1 MEEIDLKELFE
12 MFWNKKV
19 QIILLILIFMVIG
32 IIYSVGFVT
41 PMYSSSTTLVL
52 VGTGSNNTDTNQTTT
67 STDGITTTDITI
79 NSKLVAT
86 YSELVKSKNI
96 LGQVISNLG
105 IDINEDV
112 LRKNIQVTAV
122 EDTELIEITVS
133 NENPEYAAKIANET
147 AKVFKEKIAEEIYKI
162 NNVYIVDQATVSSQ
176 PSNINYAK
184 NIVIFAFIG
193 AVVAVAYVL
202 ILNMLDTT
210 VKTQEDIESS
220 IKLPVLASIPIYDYD
235 MQKLKKRK
243 GGRR

>member
-12 MFWNKKV
+12 MFWNKRA
-19 QIILLILIFMVIG
+19 QIILIILIFIVIG
-32 IIYSVGFVT
+32 IIYSVGFIT

-52 VGTGSNNTDTNQTTT
+52 AGTETNTTDQNQTTEA
-67 STDGITTTDITI
+67 ITATDITI

-105 IDINEDV
+105 INVNEED
-112 LRKNIQVTAV
+112 LRKNVKVTSV

-147 AKVFKEKIAEEIYKI
+147 AEVFKEKIAGEIYKI
-162 NNVYIVDQATVSSQ
+162 NNVYIVDQATVANT
-176 PSNINYAK
+176 PSNVNYLK
-184 NIVIFAFIG
+184 DIVIFAFIG
-193 AVVAVAYVL
+193 AVVAAMYVL

-210 VKTQEDIESS
+210 VKTQEDIEAS
-220 IKLPVLASIPIYDYD
+220 IKLPVLASIPIYDSD